1 MQLFLVLLMKKIK
14 KIDLV
19 KDFSHKKY
27 GFFKDASIQVCEWNK
42 KALRGE
48 GVCYKQD
55 FYGAH
60 TLSCHQITPVTFW
73 CNNSCVFCW
82 RLNEYM
88 GPTPDKVTQGANPK
102 EMIEGLILA
111 RKKLLTGFKG
121 HPKVSKSVFDASQE
135 SRHWAISL
143 SGEPTLYK
151 NLPKLIREIKNRE
164 GTETVFLVSNGQNP
178 SMLRRL
184 KREDSLPTQ
193 LYISMVGPNE
203 SVYKSITCNSEKS
216 GWLNYLESLALVPL
230 IGTRTVIRLTLIK
243 GINDKSELVREFAD
257 ILSATG
263 SDFIEVK
270 SYMWLGFS
278 RDRLSKTNMPSFEEI
293 KSFALKLLELLPNY
307 KFESEKKNS
316 RIVLLKR
323 RDSKYKTKIIDRD

>member
-1 MQLFLVLLMKKIK
+1 MKKIK

-82 RLNEYM
+82 RPNEYM
-88 GPTPDKVTQGANPK
+88 GPTPDSSAQNTNPS
-102 EMIEGLILA
+102 ELIEGLISA

-121 HPKVSKSVFDASQE
+121 HSSVSKNIFDSSQE
-135 SRHWAISL
+135 CRHWAISL

-151 NLPKLIREIKNRE
+151 NLPKLIKELKKRK
-164 GTETVFLVSNGQNP
+164 GVETIFLVSNGQNP
-178 SMLRRL
+178 SMLKRL
-184 KREDSLPTQ
+184 KKEGALPTQ

-203 SVYKSITCNSEKS
+203 RVYKSITCNFQKR
-216 GWLNYLESLALVPL
+216 GWVNYLESLALLPL
-230 IGTRTVIRLTLIK
+230 LGTRTVIRLTLIK
-243 GINDKSELVREFAD
+243 GVNDKSELVSEFASV
-257 ILSATG
+257 LSATG
-263 SDFIEVK
+263 SDFIEIK

-278 RDRLSKTNMPSFEEI
+278 RDRLGKNNMPTFKEVKQFVS
-293 KSFALKLLELLPNY
+293 KLLELLPDY
-307 KFESEKKNS
+307 KFENEKENS

-323 RDSKYKTKIIDRD
+323 KDSKYKTKIIDRD